1 MIPGCTNPEACNF
14 NDEANDD
21 DASCT
26 FPGCIHPLA
35 CNYDPEAGCDDGSC
49 LMPPGWVPGCT
60 NALSS
65 NYNPAATADDGS
77 CNLDYMCL
85 EGTVYDPE
93 LMGCVPATCPG
104 DFNLDGMVALEDL
117 LSFLQVYSTP
127 CSD

>member
-1 MIPGCTNPEACNF
+1 MHCTLAPVGLF
-14 NDEANDD
+14 NLGPWGT
-21 DASCT
+21 ASVNT
-26 FPGCIHPLA
+26 GH
-35 CNYDPEAGCDDGSC
+35 
-49 LMPPGWVPGCT
+49 M
-60 NALSS
+60 
-65 NYNPAATADDGS
+65 AATAYDGS

-93 LMGCVPATCPG
+93 LMGWGPATCPG